1 MSVKIIS
8 ASYLRQEDFKM
19 AVPKILAPQTPL
31 QINRETGAYTELPLE
46 DLTKVVDQNLK
57 MVLLTS
63 PGERIMIPNFGVGM
77 RNYLFENETT
87 IDRGFGNLPPLR
99 ENILSQVRT
108 YLPYITIQELEIGG
122 SQFDNVLNVKIR
134 YSVDNSS
141 TSAVFNLTVSEV
153 NNNSL

>member
-8 ASYLRQEDFKM
+8 ASYLRQEELKM
-19 AVPKILAPQTPL
+19 ATPTRLAPQFPL
-31 QINRETGAYTELPLE
+31 QINEETGAYSELALT

-63 PGERIMIPNFGVGM
+63 PGERIMFPNFGVGM

-87 IDRGFGNLPPLR
+87 IDRGFGSLPPLR

-108 YLPYITIQELEIGG
+108 YVPYITIQELEIGG

>member
-1 MSVKIIS
+1 
-8 ASYLRQEDFKM
+8 M
-19 AVPKILAPQTPL
+19 ATPTRLAPQFPL
-31 QINRETGAYTELPLE
+31 QINEETGAYSEYPLA
-46 DLTKVVDQNLK
+46 DLTKVIDQNLK

-87 IDRGFGNLPPLR
+87 IDRGFGSLPPLR

-108 YLPYITIQELEIGG
+108 YVPYITIEELEIGG
-122 SQFDNVLNVKIR
+122 SQLDNVLNVKIR
-134 YSVDNSS
+134 YSVDNSG

>member
-1 MSVKIIS
+1 
-8 ASYLRQEDFKM
+8 M
-19 AVPKILAPQTPL
+19 AVPKKLAPQIPL
-31 QINRETGAYTELPLE
+31 QINEETGAYSEYPLT

-77 RNYLFENETT
+77 RNYLFENQTT
-87 IDRGFGNLPPLR
+87 IDRGFGSLPPLR

-108 YLPYITIQELEIGG
+108 YLPYITIEELEIGG